1 MIWLRGISARILGIV
16 IQKSRSANNRPLLY
30 LPFFY
35 TNLRSPQRLI
45 SLSLMRLIS
54 IVLFCAFV
62 SACGTTGLY
71 IDQDS
76 RDWKNNPTPDNEETI
91 YTVYLIGDA
100 GSPNLDD
107 DPTLQLFTK
116 FLNNADEQ
124 RRHFSW

>member
-1 MIWLRGISARILGIV
+1 
-16 IQKSRSANNRPLLY
+16 
-30 LPFFY
+30 
-35 TNLRSPQRLI
+35 
-45 SLSLMRLIS
+45 MRLIS

-116 FLNNADEQ
+116 FLNNADE
-124 RRHFSW
+124 HSAPFFLVITSTISVFLTPPIHVGIFMSNE